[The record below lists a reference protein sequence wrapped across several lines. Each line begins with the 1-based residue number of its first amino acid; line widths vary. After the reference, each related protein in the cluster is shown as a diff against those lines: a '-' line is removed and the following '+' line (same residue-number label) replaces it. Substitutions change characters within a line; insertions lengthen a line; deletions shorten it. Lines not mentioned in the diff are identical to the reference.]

1 MNIEVEELE
10 RQFFLGDGAEIAIS
24 LYGEGVKSGDGSYQR

>member
-1 MNIEVEELE
+1 MNIEVEELDM
-10 RQFFLGDGAEIAIS
+10 QFFLRDGEEIAIN